1 MNVIENRDGYIYA
14 TYNGQYKY
22 EKLLELAKEA
32 ARYCTQGKRTKVL
45 ANLLNMTGKV
55 ESFDRF
61 KLGVQGALIFRNT
74 IAQVAAVY
82 HQTEIDR
89 FAENTAVNRG
99 MNTRIFSNIEDALAW
114 LGIEEDS
121 NTSLQS

>member
-1 MNVIENRDGYIYA
+1 MNVIENRGGYIYA
-14 TYNGQYKY
+14 SYDGQYEY

-32 ARYCTQGKRTKVL
+32 AKSCNQDKPAKVL

-55 ESFDRF
+55 EPFDRF
-61 KLGVQGALIFRNT
+61 KLGVQGAKIFRNT

-114 LGIEEDS
+114 LGVEEGSD
-121 NTSLQS
+121 Q

>member
-1 MNVIENRDGYIYA
+1 MNVIENRGGYIYA
-14 TYNGQYKY
+14 SYNGQYEY

-32 ARYCTQGKRTKVL
+32 ARSCTQGKPAKVL
-45 ANLLNMTGKV
+45 VNFLNMTGKV
-55 ESFDRF
+55 EPFDRF

-99 MNTRIFSNIEDALAW
+99 LNTRIFSNIEDALAW
-114 LGIEEDS
+114 LVVEEDS
-121 NTSLQS
+121 DQ